1 MHLFIDADG
10 SPSGYLAWYNH
21 FTRSKFIRSIRPAI
35 RNDRFGVQRMEML
48 AIYFAIADN
57 ITIFQSRVRKR
68 RTIRGG
74 KKVRKIIIK
83 IRSDS
88 KSTVEQLKGICEI
101 RDKML
106 LRICERI
113 RRLLKILSCN
123 IAFKH
128 IQRTRNMAGLLLEQ
142 KIRMKKEVKEQEER
156 VKH

>member
-57 ITIFQSRVRKR
+57 ISIFQSRVRKR

-74 KKVRKIIIK
+74 KNVRKIIIN
-83 IRSDS
+83 IRSNS

-106 LRICERI
+106 FRICERI
-113 RRLLKILSCN
+113 RRLLKILS
-123 IAFKH
+123 
-128 IQRTRNMAGLLLEQ
+128 LSS
-142 KIRMKKEVKEQEER
+142 
-156 VKH
+156 

>member
-57 ITIFQSRVRKR
+57 ISIFQSRVRKR

-74 KKVRKIIIK
+74 KKVRKIIIN

-101 RDKML
+101 RDNML
-106 LRICERI
+106 FRICERI
-113 RRLLKILSCN
+113 RRLLKILSFN

-142 KIRMKKEVKEQEER
+142 KIRMKK
-156 VKH
+156 